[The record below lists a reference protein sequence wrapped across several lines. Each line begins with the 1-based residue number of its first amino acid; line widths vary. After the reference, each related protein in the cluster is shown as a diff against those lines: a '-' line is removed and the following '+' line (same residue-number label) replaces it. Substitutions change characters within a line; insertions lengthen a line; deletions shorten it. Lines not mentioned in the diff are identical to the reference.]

1 MLKYSIQTDKFNK
14 HLFDVQI
21 HIKKP
26 DPIGQKLSLP
36 TWIAGSYLIRDFA
49 KHLSP
54 IKATTSDDKK
64 QLKVKQLDKNH
75 WQVEPSEKEITISY
89 QVYAFD
95 LSVRSAYLDN
105 TRGFFNGSSVF
116 LEVEGQ
122 QNTPCAIKIKPQPN
136 WTIHTALKFDKGF
149 YISNNYQH
157 LIDCP
162 VEMAQ
167 TNHFDFNVNGIK
179 HDFVISGKHSCD
191 NERIKK
197 DVALICQHHHTFF
210 GGDLPFEKYLFL
222 LFVNHNDYG
231 GLEHLDSTSLICSRD
246 DLPQKNQI
254 ITPEYTRF
262 LALCSHEYFHAWWVK
277 SIKPKSFKNL
287 DFNKEIYTEQLWI
300 FEGFTSYYDELTLLR
315 TQILNLEQYLSL
327 FSQTLTKVYQTPGRF
342 EQTLTNS
349 SFETWTKF
357 YQPNENSVNSQVSYY
372 SKGAIFA
379 FILDIKI
386 RQISNNKKCLND
398 VLKIIWQDKTLHQ
411 NGLENNTIQDIVQ
424 QITHYDFTD
433 FFDLALNTTND
444 LPLKESFAYL
454 GIDFKL
460 VQEKNKNV
468 SLGIT
473 TKEQNNA
480 LIIKN
485 IFAHSSAETAGL
497 YVGDEIIA
505 INNIK
510 VTKINFNKILQKYSV
525 DSIIKLSIFRDS
537 ELQNIKVTLT
547 KTEENICQLTQQ
559 KTPTTYMKDNLKS
572 WC

>member
-21 HIKKP
+21 NIKKP
-26 DPIGQKLSLP
+26 NISGQKLSLP

-49 KHLSP
+49 KHLTQ
-54 IKATTSDDKK
+54 IKVTTDTNTQLEIK
-64 QLKVKQLDKNH
+64 QIDKNH
-75 WQVEPSEKEITISY
+75 WQIEPSEQNIIISY

-105 TRGFFNGSSVF
+105 TRGFFNGGSVF

-122 QNTPCAIKIKPQPN
+122 QNSPCSIKINPQPN
-136 WTIHTALKFDKGF
+136 WTVHTALKFDGDI
-149 YISNNYQH
+149 YIADNYQH

-167 TNHFDFNVNGIK
+167 ANHFDFKVNEIK
-179 HDFVISGKHSCD
+179 HDFVISGRHSCD

-197 DVALICQHHHTFF
+197 DIALICQHHHTFF

-231 GLEHLDSTSLICSRD
+231 GLEHLNSTSLICSRE
-246 DLPQKNQI
+246 DLPQQNQI

-262 LALCSHEYFHAWWVK
+262 LALCSHEYFHAWWIK
-277 SIKPKSFKNL
+277 TIKPQSFRNL
-287 DFNKEIYTEQLWI
+287 EFNKEVYTEQLWI

-315 TQILNLEQYLSL
+315 TKLLSLEQYLSL
-327 FSQTLTKVYQTPGRF
+327 FCQTLNKVYQSPGRF
-342 EQTLTNS
+342 EQTLINS

-357 YQPNENSVNSQVSYY
+357 YQPNENSVNSQISYY

-379 FILDIKI
+379 FVLDIKI
-386 RQISNNKKCLND
+386 RQISDNEKCLDD
-398 VLKIIWQDKTLHQ
+398 VLKIIWQDKTFHQ
-411 NGLENNTIQDIVQ
+411 NGLENNTIQQIVQ

-433 FFDLALNTTND
+433 FFDLALNTTNN

-460 VQEKNKNV
+460 VQEKNKKV
-468 SLGIT
+468 SLGIII
-473 TKEQNNA
+473 KEQNNT

-485 IFAHSSAETAGL
+485 VFTDSSAETAGL

-510 VTKINFNKILQKYSV
+510 VTEVNFNKTLQKYSV
-525 DSIIKLSIFRDS
+525 DSMIKLSIFRDS
-537 ELQNIKVTLT
+537 ELQNIEVTLA
-547 KTEENICQLTQQ
+547 KTEKNICQLSQQ
-559 KTPTTYMKDNLKS
+559 KTSTTRIKDNLKS